1 MWLKDSSIGRK
12 FVMAL
17 SGTALV
23 FFLLFHG
30 CMNLVLVFSEEWYN
44 FICESLGANW
54 YALIGTMGLAFLVV
68 VHFCYGLYLT
78 IQNRA
83 ARGNDRYAVTDK
95 KKGVTWESENML
107 VLGFIIL
114 GFLVLHLYNFWFKMQ
129 LAELTDGATASK
141 EMATNGAYYVKTL
154 FTEPIWGQVYCVLYL
169 LWFIALWLHL
179 NHGVGSAMTSMGLNN
194 LKWQKRVEVISKVVA
209 TLVIAPFAVVVL
221 YYLGMGVGALCA

>member
-17 SGTALV
+17 SGAALV

-30 CMNLVLVFSEEWYN
+30 CMNLALVFSEDAYN
-44 FICESLGANW
+44 AICRFLGAKW
-54 YALIGTMGLAFLVV
+54 YAVIGSIGIAFLVL

-129 LAELTDGATASK
+129 FAELTHGLSAPEELATDGAF
-141 EMATNGAYYVKTL
+141 YVKTL
-154 FTEPIWGQVYCVLYL
+154 FTTPVWGQVYCVLYL
-169 LWFIALWLHL
+169 LWFVVLWLHL

-209 TLVIAPFAVVVL
+209 TLVVLPFTVVVL
-221 YYLGMGVGALCA
+221 YYLGMGIGMLC

>member
-17 SGTALV
+17 SGAALV

-30 CMNLVLVFSEEWYN
+30 CMNLALVFSEDAYN
-44 FICESLGANW
+44 AICRFLGANW
-54 YALIGTMGLAFLVV
+54 YAVVGSLGIAFLVL

-83 ARGNDRYAVTDK
+83 ARGKDRYAVTDK

-129 LAELTDGATASK
+129 FAELTHGLSAPEELATD
-141 EMATNGAYYVKTL
+141 GAYYVKTL
-154 FTEPIWGQVYCVLYL
+154 FTTPVWGQVYCVLYL
-169 LWFIALWLHL
+169 LWFIVLWLHL

-209 TLVIAPFAVVVL
+209 TLVVLPFTVVVL
-221 YYLGMGVGALCA
+221 YYLGWGIAML

>member
-17 SGTALV
+17 SGAALV

-30 CMNLVLVFSEEWYN
+30 CMNLALVFSEEAYN
-44 FICESLGANW
+44 AICRFLGANW
-54 YALIGTMGLAFLVV
+54 YAVIGSLGIAFLVL

-114 GFLVLHLYNFWFKMQ
+114 GFVCLHLYNFWFKMQ
-129 LAELTDGATASK
+129 FAELSGIETGAFDPQ
-141 EMATNGAYYVKTL
+141 NGAAYVKEL
-154 FTEPIWGQVYCVLYL
+154 FTTS
-169 LWFIALWLHL
+169 LWLVVLWLHL

-194 LKWQKRVEVISKVVA
+194 LKWQKRVEVISTVVA
-209 TLVIAPFAVVVL
+209 TLVVLPFTIVVL
-221 YYLGMGVGALCA
+221 YYLGMGIGMLCA

>member
-17 SGTALV
+17 SGAALV

-30 CMNLVLVFSEEWYN
+30 CMNLALVFSEDAYN
-44 FICESLGANW
+44 AICRFLGANW
-54 YALIGTMGLAFLVV
+54 YAVVGSLGIAFLVL
-68 VHFCYGLYLT
+68 VHFCYALYLT

-83 ARGNDRYAVTDK
+83 ARGKDRYAVTDK

-129 LAELTDGATASK
+129 FAELTHGVSAPEELAT
-141 EMATNGAYYVKTL
+141 EGAYYVKTL
-154 FTEPIWGQVYCVLYL
+154 FTTPVWGQVYCVLYL
-169 LWFIALWLHL
+169 LWFVVLWLHL

-194 LKWQKRVEVISKVVA
+194 LKWQKRVEVISKVFA
-209 TLVIAPFAVVVL
+209 TLVVLPFTVVVL
-221 YYLGMGVGALCA
+221 YYLGWGIAML